1 MDTYV
6 RGPLTPYS
14 SPDQPSEERIPRAE
28 RASVCPLTTVA
39 VAQIVLSDIAGA
51 VARMIVDMHAQ
62 GSPDDGE
69 TNA

>member
-1 MDTYV
+1 MNTKV
-6 RGPLTPYS
+6 RGPLPPS
-14 SPDQPSEERIPRAE
+14 FLPDQPSEERIPRAE
-28 RASVCPLTTVA
+28 RASVCPLMTAA

-62 GSPDDGE
+62 GSPEGVE